1 MRWILRLSETQLSAS
16 RKRSHSDRCENGSL
30 SHWIYRFFLL
40 TISGGAG
47 CGMHTMTTTLWFWW
61 VFRER
66 FRISHLEECDSSGF
80 VSPNLKETSRFVHP
94 GSPADLAVP
103 QYGVFFTKMVG
114 VETVFFQ
121 KKSLQLTSDDETS
134 TVSFTF
140 LLTLLSGNEKV
151 YVSMVDPTKL
161 NSSGDFLGREKCW
174 PYRLCKSGQVV
185 GMWDLLGN
193 HDLKVIYPVSHDASM
208 GGTVYLPTFLV
219 DFYGKC
225 REIYIIHGCYGY
237 DILVNHSCFK
247 LTFWPPEAWWH
258 PKNWR
263 IKGTVTNPEEVV
275 SCTHLYPPWN

>member
-1 MRWILRLSETQLSAS
+1 MWKREFIPLNLQVFFVNHLRWCRLRHAYYDDHTLILMSFSGAFSHFTPRRMRLFWVRFTKFERNKSVRSPGIPGWFGSAS
-16 RKRSHSDRCENGSL
+16 IWRLFHKNGGS
-30 SHWIYRFFLL
+30 WNCFF
-40 TISGGAG
+40 S
-47 CGMHTMTTTLWFWW
+47 
-61 VFRER
+61 
-66 FRISHLEECDSSGF
+66 
-80 VSPNLKETSRFVHP
+80 
-94 GSPADLAVP
+94 
-103 QYGVFFTKMVG
+103 
-114 VETVFFQ
+114 